1 MFNRLTDNPKGLL
14 HSLRSSA
21 FFPSLKNDY
30 FDSGCGFG
38 LDTVKK
44 PLHSLKNTIKERRE
58 SDIRRDVRSE
68 ILSMEGFPSTNDTS
82 FMVFMW

>member
-21 FFPSLKNDY
+21 FFPTLKNDY
-30 FDSGCGFG
+30 FGSGCDFG

-44 PLHSLKNTIKERRE
+44 TAFSKKYYQRKER
-58 SDIRRDVRSE
+58 VRYKK
-68 ILSMEGFPSTNDTS
+68 GC
-82 FMVFMW
+82 